1 MYCLVCFNYLVQ
13 LYYVWMVQTIQ
24 YLYLSLNAFQLVLC
38 ELCLFIYFHCYLSLC
53 VPVNCTPHQ
62 SVGSPSQIPVKLD
75 PLEQLREQFFLLFLK
90 PIVAI
95 KAVFVDAVFLGVA
108 VLSFPLN
115 C

>member
-1 MYCLVCFNYLVQ
+1 M
-13 LYYVWMVQTIQ
+13 
-24 YLYLSLNAFQLVLC
+24 
-38 ELCLFIYFHCYLSLC
+38 
-53 VPVNCTPHQ
+53 
-62 SVGSPSQIPVKLD
+62 GSPSQIPVKLD
-75 PLEQLREQFFLLFLK
+75 PLEQLREQLFLLFLK